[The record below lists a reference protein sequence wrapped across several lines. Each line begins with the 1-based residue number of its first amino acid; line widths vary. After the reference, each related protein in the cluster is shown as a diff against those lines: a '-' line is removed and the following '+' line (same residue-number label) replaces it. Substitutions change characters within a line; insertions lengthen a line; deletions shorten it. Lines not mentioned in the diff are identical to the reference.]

1 MRIPF
6 LPFKMGVSIPDNVC
20 KTLGIMLCLEFSTR
34 PLGDA
39 ADDNGDETISPISY
53 KLKTQ

>member
-1 MRIPF
+1 M
-6 LPFKMGVSIPDNVC
+6 PFKMGVSIPDNVC